1 MTFDE
6 LLAKIGNK
14 SVYDESEL
22 QTRYNNDKNMF
33 VVEMLYYGYFGEGHN
48 INMDTLE
55 TKGYWSNSHGGTYP
69 ALIRLTPRRI
79 QRNTTGGQRRCRQC
93 YYRLNLNMPK

>member
-6 LLAKIGNK
+6 LLTKIGNK

-22 QTRYNNDKNMF
+22 QTKYNNDKNMF

-55 TKGYWSNSHGGTYP
+55 TKGYWSSSHGGIYP
-69 ALIRLTPRRI
+69 ALIRLTPDEFKEILREGNI
-79 QRNTTGGQRRCRQC
+79 DVDNVIID
-93 YYRLNLNMPK
+93 